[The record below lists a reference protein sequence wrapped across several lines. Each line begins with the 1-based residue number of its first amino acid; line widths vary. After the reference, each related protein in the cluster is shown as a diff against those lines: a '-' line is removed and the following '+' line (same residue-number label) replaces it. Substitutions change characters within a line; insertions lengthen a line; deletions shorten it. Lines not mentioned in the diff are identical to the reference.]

1 MQEDVIKWWLSE
13 EALQIPEKRKEA
25 KGKAEKE
32 RYIHV
37 NALFQRIARED
48 KEAFWSEQSKEIKEN
63 NTMGKIRDHFR
74 KIGDTKGSFHASMG
88 TIKAEISKT

>member
-1 MQEDVIKWWLSE
+1 MSE
-13 EALQIPEKRKEA
+13 EALQITEKRKEA
-25 KGKAEKE
+25 KGEAEKE

-37 NALFQRIARED
+37 NALFQRITRED

-74 KIGDTKGSFHASMG
+74 KIGDTKRSFHASMG
-88 TIKAEISKT
+88 TIKAEMAKT

>member
-32 RYIHV
+32 RYIHL
-37 NALFQRIARED
+37 NAEFQKIAR
-48 KEAFWSEQSKEIKEN
+48 
-63 NTMGKIRDHFR
+63 RDE
-74 KIGDTKGSFHASMG
+74 
-88 TIKAEISKT
+88 KALLNS